1 MPHLQ
6 PRLGSIFIEMLHKHL
21 ADNLPSNTLVSQRL
35 YKRILVLGLGVTT
48 SAARSTGPWRELWRG
63 LAMHA
68 LALHLSHTFWV
79 WGNAD
84 WFTRWLL

>member
-48 SAARSTGPWRELWRG
+48 SAARSTGPWREL
-63 LAMHA
+63 
-68 LALHLSHTFWV
+68 HLSHTFWV